1 MGESVF
7 SLRKK
12 PPAYKG
18 LPAFCSASRRF
29 SSLVRPPCARAD
41 CASRVLPLQA
51 WASRGGSLSR
61 LPRRLPFFRP
71 RGSFFLHFS
80 FRRSLRHA
88 LAQACPRS
96 GTGAPGM
103 TCRSLRRKDA
113 YVCSCLVFPRRQDAL
128 KGARDSPNFGCP
140 ELSGET
146 APDAEVVC
154 PAKTAPCASLIG
166 AASSF
171 CSDRRGL
178 PSGLMFRLPCRR
190 VPSRCIRLR
199 RSLAACRAWY
209 LWRPPPVASA
219 SDGPLPH
226 RLSPR

>member
-12 PPAYKG
+12 PPRLTKG
-18 LPAFCSASRRF
+18 VPAFSFPSRQLSSGRRKCS
-29 SSLVRPPCARAD
+29 RAD
-41 CASRVLPLQA
+41 CASRVLPLRA
-51 WASRGGSLSR
+51 WASSRRVVFASAPPSPIPLFSRQALPSSSVPSRPASWSVPVAGRAGHDLSHG
-61 LPRRLPFFRP
+61 LKARRYSC
-71 RGSFFLHFS
+71 SF
-80 FRRSLRHA
+80 
-88 LAQACPRS
+88 
-96 GTGAPGM
+96 
-103 TCRSLRRKDA
+103 
-113 YVCSCLVFPRRQDAL
+113 VPRRQL
-128 KGARDSPNFGCP
+128 TRKGASDSPNFGCP

-178 PSGLMFRLPCRR
+178 PSGPMLRLPCRR

-199 RSLAACRAWY
+199 RSLAACRARY
-209 LWRPPPVASA
+209 LWRRPPVASA

-226 RLSPR
+226 RLSPQ